1 MDRLFYEIIYSSRF
15 KFSLFGYIFIKD
27 KEPEKKYQDLDY
39 PADCSVIEIMQ
50 QDDWANFLFTTR
62 EMKCGY

>member
-50 QDDWANFLFTTR
+50 QDD
-62 EMKCGY
+62 